1 MACTLARARR
11 TAEDGEACL
20 PACPSHR
27 PRRGVSV
34 CLCNLCLSVCEED
47 GEAVPSTSS
56 RLELKE
62 TRRPPVCLSV
72 CELLSVCGGVCL

>member
-1 MACTLARARR
+1 MAKARR

-27 PRRGVSV
+27 PRRGLSV

-47 GEAVPSTSS
+47 GEAAV
-56 RLELKE
+56 
-62 TRRPPVCLSV
+62 
-72 CELLSVCGGVCL
+72 GG